1 MSRTPTT
8 RTDSKP
14 VRVAVLCLDGYISLY
29 SETLSFIAW
38 KLQRE
43 GASVVRLGCEGQLNT
58 CTSYN
63 STGKLELSELEK
75 KTICKQC
82 KRGQRDIRTPMSFEL
97 NDADTSEHHKKA
109 ISFVNAVRHGL
120 ASSGRVS
127 SVLDMHYEGLPLC
140 RIAFFDFA
148 IVAKLSGHSRLE
160 PAAAERFVAGVHD
173 LTKLLSS
180 FQRFNETYDITHLV
194 YLNGNYTHN
203 TLARNFFSAKGV
215 ICLSVEPQ
223 LTSQHV
229 LNRVLLAPDRLSLH
243 PDGLLSGM
251 AVAVPVG
258 RHLLDSIRS
267 ALSNFGARI
276 KGADY
281 NAYTSLDET
290 SVATDEASC
299 FREFLDAHDKITSF
313 FLSSEDELTP
323 HMVTHGVTAV
333 ENPNPLGPF
342 LTQFEFCSYFLRV
355 ARQHPDRGFII
366 RLHPRMAANKR
377 DHFESEEHRRY
388 KKLFA
393 TESIPHNVFILYG
406 ESKVSSYFIIN
417 KSDLVVISWSTIGL
431 EALLLGTP
439 VVSAF
444 PSYLIY
450 PLSALSCQPT
460 HEEQMT
466 QALTQA
472 SSFGAGDDKK
482 LLVWLGQ
489 AFEGQFFETAA
500 PRGQGGSVGKLYRK
514 LHRSLKKVGLLSL
527 LYRLVDKL
535 LLGDLKL
542 DNAVLLTRDNR
553 SSPSLRSPGE
563 DPLILVKRYREDCE
577 RMLADY
583 GMKILRSS

>member
-1 MSRTPTT
+1 
-8 RTDSKP
+8 
-14 VRVAVLCLDGYISLY
+14 LY

-63 STGKLELSELEK
+63 STGKLELCDLEK
-75 KTICKQC
+75 KTVCKQC
-82 KRGQRDIRTPMSFEL
+82 KRGQREIGTPVSFEL
-97 NDADTSEHHKKA
+97 NEADASEHHVTA
-109 ISFVNAVRHGL
+109 SVFVNAVRQGL
-120 ASSGRVS
+120 ASGGCVS

-148 IVAKLSGHSRLE
+148 ILTKLSPQSSLE

-173 LTKLLSS
+173 LTKLLRS
-180 FQRFNETYDITHLV
+180 FQRFSETHDVTHLV

-203 TLARNFFSAKGV
+203 TMARKYFSAKGV
-215 ICLSVEPQ
+215 SCLSVEPQ

-243 PDGLLSGM
+243 PDGLLSGS
-251 AVAVPVG
+251 AVNFPAG
-258 RHLLDSIRS
+258 SELLQSIRCV
-267 ALSNFGARI
+267 LSNFRARI
-276 KGADY
+276 NGADF
-281 NAYTSLDET
+281 NAYTSLDGA
-290 SVATDEASC
+290 SVAANEATR
-299 FREFLDAHDKITSF
+299 FKEFIDAHDKITSF

-323 HMVTHGVTAV
+323 HIVTHGVTEL

-342 LTQFEFCSYFLRV
+342 LTQFEFCSYFLSV

-388 KKLFA
+388 KTLFA
-393 TESIPHNVFILYG
+393 TESVPHNVFVLYG
-406 ESKVSSYFIIN
+406 ESKISSYFIIS

-444 PSYLIY
+444 PSYLMY
-450 PLSALSCQPT
+450 PLSALSRQPT
-460 HEEQMT
+460 NEDQMKR
-466 QALTQA
+466 ALTQD
-472 SSFGAGDDKK
+472 SNFGAAEDEK
-482 LLVWLGQ
+482 LLVWLGL

-500 PRGQGGSVGKLYRK
+500 PRGQGGRVGKLYRK
-514 LHRSLKKVGLLSL
+514 MHRNLKKIGMLSL
-527 LYRLVDKL
+527 LYGLVDKL
-535 LLGDLKL
+535 LLGNLKF
-542 DNAVLLTRDNR
+542 DPTVLLTRSHRPCPDLI
-553 SSPSLRSPGE
+553 SHDG
-563 DPLILVKRYREDCE
+563 DPLILVKRYREDCKQ
-577 RMLADY
+577 LLDIY
-583 GMKILRSS
+583 GTQVFRAY